1 MPWKRSC
8 ARRPADSEQRRE
20 KHSKNRERPTV
31 KGSMAWELERKKR
44 DSRRSAERPA
54 DASGA
59 LRSSSRYRRLVTLQS
74 EANERAWNYWAAS
87 IVRPGGA
94 NGWYQVIEAA
104 NAMWQR
110 QQQQKEEQRQRMA
123 TIAKGHGSRVGT
135 IPSHGAEEEAAQ
147 EWNREMENQGGS
159 RPGSAFTWADATP
172 RDTARSESHFSPR
185 GGLDTARSDATD
197 VSDISDAG
205 RFVDEFDA
213 DDKQDVEKLF
223 RAVRHGRRDAIRQY
237 TEKGFDVN
245 LRNKHGHLAMV
256 AAQNNQKAI
265 LKQLY
270 RLLVIHQRPGLQREY
285 ALHYAQMRAY
295 ATGGVHG
302 LEARR
307 GRDAR
312 EPRRRVGL
320 DQRRGGDRGG
330 GLTLFC
336 VIRTSDKRPR
346 AASAGGHAGVARPAR
361 AQSSEDV
368 PGRLLGRNIGCAG
381 GPRVLGGFFR
391 GAAPRKNHRLSEQKL
406 PDQHAGV
413 RRRQRAPVQQ
423 PTQVTASAGQHRAA
437 RQTS

>member
-1 MPWKRSC
+1 M
-8 ARRPADSEQRRE
+8 
-20 KHSKNRERPTV
+20 
-31 KGSMAWELERKKR
+31 
-44 DSRRSAERPA
+44 
-54 DASGA
+54 
-59 LRSSSRYRRLVTLQS
+59 TLQS

-87 IVRPGGA
+87 IVQTWWRERLA
-94 NGWYQVIEAA
+94 ITNIEAA

-123 TIAKGHGSRVGT
+123 TIAQKAMARESAR
-135 IPSHGAEEEAAQ
+135 SQAMARKKKAAQ

-245 LRNKHGHLAMV
+245 LRNKHGHTLAMV

-270 RLLVIHQRPGLQREY
+270 RFGLADSINDQDY
-285 ALHYAQMRAY
+285 KGNTALH
-295 ATGGVHG
+295 
-302 LEARR
+302 
-307 GRDAR
+307 
-312 EPRRRVGL
+312 
-320 DQRRGGDRGG
+320 
-330 GLTLFC
+330 
-336 VIRTSDKRPR
+336 
-346 AASAGGHAGVARPAR
+346 
-361 AQSSEDV
+361 
-368 PGRLLGRNIGCAG
+368 
-381 GPRVLGGFFR
+381 
-391 GAAPRKNHRLSEQKL
+391 LSL
-406 PDQHAGV
+406 IHI
-413 RRRQRAPVQQ
+413 
-423 PTQVTASAGQHRAA
+423 
-437 RQTS
+437 

>member
-1 MPWKRSC
+1 MEAKLRAEAEALIQNNA
-8 ARRPADSEQRRE
+8 ARNIQRTARG
-20 KHSKNRERPTV
+20 RQLRV
-31 KGSMAWELERKKR
+31 WMAWEAQQAEEARLE
-44 DSRRSAERPA
+44 AEAQNDQAWREWG
-54 DASGA
+54 ASIIQA
-59 LRSSSRYRRLVTLQS
+59 WYRRLVTLQS

-87 IVRPGGA
+87 IVQTWWRERLA
-94 NGWYQVIEAA
+94 ITNIEAA

-123 TIAKGHGSRVGT
+123 TIAQKAMARESAR
-135 IPSHGAEEEAAQ
+135 SQAMARKKKAAQ

-245 LRNKHGHLAMV
+245 LRNKHGHTLAMV

-270 RLLVIHQRPGLQREY
+270 RFGLADSINDQDY
-285 ALHYAQMRAY
+285 KGNTALHYAQMYGYTQLAEY
-295 ATGGVHG
+295 MVSKLGADETLVN
-302 LEARR
+302 
-307 GRDAR
+307 RD
-312 EPRRRVGL
+312 G
-320 DQRRGGDRGG
+320 
-330 GLTLFC
+330 
-336 VIRTSDKRPR
+336 
-346 AASAGGHAGVARPAR
+346 ASAWINVEEATEVA
-361 AQSSEDV
+361 D
-368 PGRLLGRNIGCAG
+368 
-381 GPRVLGGFFR
+381 
-391 GAAPRKNHRLSEQKL
+391 
-406 PDQHAGV
+406 
-413 RRRQRAPVQQ
+413 
-423 PTQVTASAGQHRAA
+423 
-437 RQTS
+437 